1 MTEPTEPQTM
11 TQIKVV
17 VNKGSKMEKSRK
29 TQISITKTNR
39 PVPENTSTKVTI
51 IWLIGY
57 KYDANKLISC

>member
-39 PVPENTSTKVTI
+39 PVPENSTKVTI

-57 KYDANKLISC
+57 KYDANKLIPL